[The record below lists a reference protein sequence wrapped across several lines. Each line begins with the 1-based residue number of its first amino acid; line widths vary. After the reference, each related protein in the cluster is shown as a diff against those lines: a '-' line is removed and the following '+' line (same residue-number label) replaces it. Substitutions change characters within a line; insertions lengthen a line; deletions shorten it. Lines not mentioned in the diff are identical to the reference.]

1 MSPCSALTGGRSIS
15 KVFIEPK
22 QAIYF
27 SKAGNLL
34 ALSAGFLLSAAS
46 GYVCWDNA
54 FNYASFAERY
64 EAGETRRIMA
74 DLNYAS
80 QGWFAILL
88 FGAAFVV
95 SVSLGVRS
103 LIRLLSRTPAAEIS
117 GDRLL
122 IDPTFLRTPRTILI
136 SQIIRVSLTTE
147 GDAASGVQRFAAAS
161 APFGSRWIAK
171 DAQRKICLLISYR
184 DSNRTEKRVK
194 FSAQFFQGGRWSL
207 GRFGKALRRAIA
219 EQVKEPVFDGREVWT
234 PERFRK

>member
-1 MSPCSALTGGRSIS
+1 MGGRSIS
-15 KVFIEPK
+15 RVCVEPK

-34 ALSAGFLLSAAS
+34 AMSAACLVS
-46 GYVCWDNA
+46 VGFGYVVWENA
-54 FNYASFAERY
+54 FNYGAFATRY
-64 EAGETRRIMA
+64 EAGETRRIVA

-80 QGWFAILL
+80 HGWLAILL
-88 FGAAFVV
+88 FGTMFVV
-95 SVSLGVRS
+95 SVSLGIRS
-103 LIRLLSRTPAAEIS
+103 LVRLLSRTPAAEIS

-147 GDAASGVQRFAAAS
+147 GDAASGIQRFAAAS
-161 APFGSRWIAK
+161 APFGSRWVAK

-184 DSNRTEKRVK
+184 DLNRTEKRVK

-207 GRFGKALRRAIA
+207 GRFGKVLRRAIA
-219 EQVKEPVFDGREVWT
+219 EHVKEPVFDRREVWT